1 MPPHAHHATL
11 DLGDLFGILRRRLL
25 SLVAMSALILA
36 PCLLYLQLATPKYT
50 ATTLVQVDPGRDVLR
65 ETAEETRNNASM
77 SAIVDGEVEVI
88 RSDRVLLALIREAGL
103 VTDPEFG
110 LRPSRT
116 DRVRALLG
124 LEMSALPS
132 GEVALN
138 RVLNRVREAVRV
150 RRNGGTYLI
159 AISVTTQDPV
169 RSAQL
174 ANLIAELHTRN
185 QVAEKSAQVRFVR
198 DTIASRIEE
207 GRVGMERTEARLS
220 DFFLTATELAIA
232 ETGRTDLQRM
242 RDLITEAD
250 REIRDRE
257 GRVELLSV
265 LVEGDRSVR
274 AELGDAALEALIRE
288 RDAVAGEL
296 SAPDA
301 DPEAIAARVSRL
313 DAQIRDQAAA
323 SLGSVRAEI
332 SSARHDRERAEG
344 ELRSALLSGEV
355 PPRVLSELYGLQ
367 QEAEISREQYMSLL
381 SRLRQLESMAD
392 LQVPD
397 VRVVSDASPNFTP
410 SSPRSRLILLVGVA
424 MSMLAGLLFAFL
436 REFQI
441 GGFTS
446 TDQVANAVRP
456 DEVVA
461 IPRASGAP
469 VEVARLIGTDPLGAY
484 AESVRRLR
492 YAAQR
497 LMGPGTG
504 SGDAPAGRVICVTSA
519 TQNEGKTTLA
529 ISLARAF
536 ADSGSRTVLV
546 DLDLRNPSVA
556 GLAGIDPGWDLMSF
570 LLTGG
575 GPEALLLRL
584 EGTTLDLIPG
594 GDRARVPTDPLLTSP
609 RFAELLDALRARY
622 DVVILDTPPVLPVID
637 PLLVAR
643 HADLLVMPIRYGRT
657 GQSAVRHTVGRLSSE
672 LRDGARLIPVLNMDP
687 DRSSTY
693 YKGYSG

>member
-1 MPPHAHHATL
+1 MSPDAHQTTL

-88 RSDRVLLALIREAGL
+88 RSDRVLLALIREADL

-110 LRPSRT
+110 LRPSRV

-132 GEVALN
+132 GEIALN
-138 RVLNRVREAVRV
+138 QVLNRVREAVRV

-159 AISVTTQDPV
+159 AISVTTKDPL
-169 RSAQL
+169 RSARL
-174 ANLIAELHTRN
+174 ANLIADLHIRN

-220 DFFLTATELAIA
+220 GYFLTATELAIA
-232 ETGRTDLQRM
+232 ETGRIDLQRM

-250 REIRDRE
+250 RDIRDRE
-257 GRVELLSV
+257 ARVELLSG

-288 RDAVAGEL
+288 RDAVSREL
-296 SAPDA
+296 SASGA
-301 DPEAIAARVSRL
+301 DPEAVQERIARL
-313 DAQIRDQAAA
+313 DAEIRDQAAA

-332 SSARHDRERAEG
+332 DSVRQDRERAEG

-367 QEAEISREQYMSLL
+367 QEAEIAREQYMSLL

-424 MSMLAGLLFAFL
+424 MSLLAGLLFALL

-461 IPRASGAP
+461 IPRAPGSP
-469 VEVARLIGTDPLGAY
+469 IEVAQLIGSDPLGPY

-497 LMGPGTG
+497 LTGPA
-504 SGDAPAGRVICVTSA
+504 SGEAPEGRVICVTSA
-519 TQNEGKTTLA
+519 TQNEGKSTLA

-546 DLDLRNPSVA
+546 DLDLRNPSVS
-556 GLAGIDPGWDLMSF
+556 GLVGAEGGDGLMRF
-570 LLTGG
+570 LLGELDAPG
-575 GPEALLLRL
+575 LISRF
-584 EGTTLDLIPG
+584 EGTALDLIPG
-594 GDRARVPTDPLLTSP
+594 GERARVPTDPLLTSP
-609 RFAELLDALRARY
+609 SFTELLCALRGHY

-643 HADLLVMPIRYGRT
+643 HADLLVLPIRYGWT
-657 GQSAVRHTVGRLSSE
+657 GQSAVRQTVSRLSAE
-672 LRDGARLIPVLNMDP
+672 LRDGVRLIAVLNMDQ
-687 DRSSTY
+687 DRSSNY
-693 YKGYSG
+693 YNGYTG

>member
-1 MPPHAHHATL
+1 MAPHAHHTTL

-65 ETAEETRNNASM
+65 ETAEEARNNASM
-77 SAIVDGEVEVI
+77 SALVDGEVEVI

-124 LEMSALPS
+124 LEMSPLPN

-169 RSAQL
+169 RSARL

-207 GRVGMERTEARLS
+207 GRVGMEMTEARLS

-242 RDLITEAD
+242 RDLITGAD
-250 REIRDRE
+250 LEIRDRE
-257 GRVELLSV
+257 ARVELLSG

-296 SAPDA
+296 TAPEA
-301 DPEAIAARVSRL
+301 DPEAVRARIARL

-332 SSARHDRERAEG
+332 SAVRQDRERAEG

-367 QEAEISREQYMSLL
+367 QEAEIAREQYMSLL

-424 MSMLAGLLFAFL
+424 MSLLAGLLFALL

-461 IPRASGAP
+461 IPRAPGAP
-469 VEVARLIGTDPLGAY
+469 TELARLIGTDPLGAY

-497 LMGPGTG
+497 LTGPA
-504 SGDAPAGRVICVTSA
+504 SGDAPEGRVICVTSA

-556 GLAGIDPGWDLMSF
+556 GLVGADGGDGLMRFLVGELDTPGLVS
-570 LLTGG
+570 
-575 GPEALLLRL
+575 RL
-584 EGTTLDLIPG
+584 DGTALDLIPG
-594 GDRARVPTDPLLTSP
+594 GERARVPTDPLLTSP
-609 RFAELLDALRARY
+609 RFAELLAALRSNY
-622 DVVILDTPPVLPVID
+622 DVIILDTPPVLPVID

-657 GQSAVRHTVGRLSSE
+657 GQSAVRQTVSRLGAE

-693 YKGYSG
+693 YNGYTG